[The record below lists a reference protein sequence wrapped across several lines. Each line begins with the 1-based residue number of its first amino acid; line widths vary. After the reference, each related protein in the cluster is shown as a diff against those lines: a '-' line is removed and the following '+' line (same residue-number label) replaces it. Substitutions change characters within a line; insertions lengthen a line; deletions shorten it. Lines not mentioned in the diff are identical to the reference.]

1 MVTRA
6 FCEPN
11 VLAIIIDT
19 SLKMPRRLLRGH
31 GDQNVVPIL
40 MRVGDELAD
49 LHLERMIGTLDNSL
63 VFGGIITS
71 ASLLGV
77 HLGFSSAFVTPT
89 QFITGPCTQFI
100 TGPCTLVGL
109 LELLTSVL
117 DFFLNG

>member
-49 LHLERMIGTLDNSL
+49 LHLERLIGTLDNSL
-63 VFGGIITS
+63 VFGGISTS

-77 HLGFSSAFVTPT
+77 HLGFSWFSWAFATPT
-89 QFITGPCTQFI
+89 QCT

-109 LELLTSVL
+109 LELFTSVL
-117 DFFLNG
+117 GFFLNG